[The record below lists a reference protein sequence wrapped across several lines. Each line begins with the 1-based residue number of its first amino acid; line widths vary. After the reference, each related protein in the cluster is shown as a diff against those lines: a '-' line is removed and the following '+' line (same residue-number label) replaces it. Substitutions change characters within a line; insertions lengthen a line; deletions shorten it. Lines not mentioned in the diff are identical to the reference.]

1 LPRPKNQNTR
11 LRASFMAFDKKEE
24 RLSMEEEPQQ
34 QDENIILETRN
45 LKKYYPI
52 RRGFNPFDRKGRRY
66 VRAVD
71 NVSIKVPKGKTVA
84 ILGESGCGK
93 TTLAKAITLLSPPTS
108 GDIIFN
114 GRNLTNGGK
123 VDHKKLYREMQMV
136 FQDPDSSLDPRL
148 KVKDSIAEPC
158 KRLLPDGEGKINE
171 IVMRSLKAV
180 GLSAAHADRL
190 PAHLSGGQK
199 QRVAI
204 ARAIA
209 PQPKMVILDEPTSAL
224 DASVQAQILNLLL
237 DLQKNYNLTY
247 LIITHNIS
255 VAEYLSDTLIV
266 MYAGN
271 VVEYGPSS
279 SVIAKPRHPY
289 TITLISAAP
298 IPNPWKRNLLNT
310 EIKGEVPSAINPPS
324 GCKFHPRCPYAE
336 KICSEESPELRA
348 IAPGHYVSCHFAEK
362 TG

>member
-1 LPRPKNQNTR
+1 
-11 LRASFMAFDKKEE
+11 MANEHKKEE
-24 RLSMEEEPQQ
+24 DIQQ
-34 QDENIILETRN
+34 HLAQLTSEQAGDSIILETRN

-52 RRGFNPFDRKGRRY
+52 RRGFNPFQRNGQQY

-71 NVSIKVPKGKTVA
+71 DVSIKVPKGKTVA

-93 TTLAKAITLLSPPTS
+93 TTLAKAIALLSPPTS
-108 GDIIFN
+108 GEIIFN
-114 GRNLTNGGK
+114 GQSLTFGKKKKK
-123 VDHKKLYREMQMV
+123 VDYKKLYREMQMV
-136 FQDPDSSLDPRL
+136 FQDPDSSLDPTL

-158 KRLLPDGEGKINE
+158 KRLLTLGKGEDIE
-171 IVMRSLKAV
+171 TFVMKSLKAV
-180 GLSAAHADRL
+180 GLSAMHAERI

-209 PQPKMVILDEPTSAL
+209 PQPKIVILDEPTSAL

-237 DLQKNYNLTY
+237 DLQKNFNLTY

-255 VAEYLSDTLIV
+255 VAEYLSDILIV

-271 VVEYGPSS
+271 VVEYGPSD
-279 SVIAKPRHPY
+279 SVISKPRHPY

-310 EIKGEVPSAINPPS
+310 EIRGEVPSAINPPS
-324 GCKFHPRCPYAE
+324 GCKFHPRCTYAG
-336 KICSEESPELRA
+336 KRCSEEAPELKE
-348 IAPGHYVSCHFAEK
+348 ISPGHFVSCHFAEK
-362 TG
+362 TA

>member
-1 LPRPKNQNTR
+1 MANSLENTQGG
-11 LRASFMAFDKKEE
+11 D
-24 RLSMEEEPQQ
+24 
-34 QDENIILETRN
+34 DIILETKN

-52 RRGFNPFDRKGRRY
+52 RRSFNPFQRNRPRH

-71 NVSIKVPKGKTVA
+71 DVSIKVPRGKTVA

-93 TTLAKAITLLSPPTS
+93 TTLAKAVTFLSPPTA
-108 GDIIFN
+108 GEIIFD
-114 GRNLTNGGK
+114 GKSLTSGK
-123 VDHKKLYREMQMV
+123 LDHKKLYRNMQMV

-148 KVKDSIAEPC
+148 KAKDSVAEPC
-158 KRLLPDGEGKINE
+158 RRLLNKGVNIDE
-171 IVMRSLKAV
+171 IVLASLKAV
-180 GLSAAHADRL
+180 GLSRQHAERL

-209 PQPKMVILDEPTSAL
+209 TQPKIVVLDEPTSAL
-224 DASVQAQILNLLL
+224 DVSVQAQILNLLL
-237 DLQKNYNLTY
+237 DLQEKYNLSY

-255 VAEYLSDTLIV
+255 VAEYLSDQLVV

-271 VVEYGPSS
+271 VVEQGPSGV
-279 SVIAKPRHPY
+279 VIAKPRHPY
-289 TITLISAAP
+289 TIALISSAP

-310 EIKGEVPSAINPPS
+310 EILGEVPSAINPPQ
-324 GCKFHPRCPYAE
+324 GCKFNPRCPYAE
-336 KICSEESPELRA
+336 KICSEKTPELRE
-348 IAPGHYVSCHFAEK
+348 IAPGQYVSCHFAEK

>member
-1 LPRPKNQNTR
+1 
-11 LRASFMAFDKKEE
+11 
-24 RLSMEEEPQQ
+24 MESSSAVK
-34 QDENIILETRN
+34 DMDGNILVTKN
-45 LKKYYPI
+45 LKKYFPI
-52 RRGFNPFDRKGRRY
+52 RGGFNPFARGGKRF
-66 VRAVD
+66 VKAVD
-71 NVSIKVPKGKTVA
+71 GVSISVPRGKTVA

-93 TTLAKAITLLSPPTS
+93 TTLARALTLLSPPTS
-108 GDIIFN
+108 GEIIFDGQN
-114 GRNLTNGGK
+114 ITNGK
-123 VDHKKLYREMQMV
+123 VNYKKIYREMQMV

-148 KVKDSIAEPC
+148 KVRQSVAEPC
-158 KRLLPDGEGKINE
+158 KGLLGREEDANINAL
-171 IVMRSLKAV
+171 VMSSLTAV
-180 GLSAAHADRL
+180 GLTQEHADRI
-190 PAHLSGGQK
+190 PSHLSGGQK

-209 PQPKMVILDEPTSAL
+209 PQPKLVILDEPTSAL

-237 DLQKNYNLTY
+237 DLQKNFNLTY
-247 LIITHNIS
+247 VIITHNIS
-255 VAEYLSDTLIV
+255 VAEYLSDMLVV

-271 VVEYGPSS
+271 VVEYGPSG

-289 TITLISAAP
+289 TITLISSAP

-336 KICSEESPELRA
+336 KVCSEQAPELRE
-348 IAPGHYVSCHFAEK
+348 ISPGQFVSCHFAEK

>member
-1 LPRPKNQNTR
+1 
-11 LRASFMAFDKKEE
+11 
-24 RLSMEEEPQQ
+24 MESSSSPSV
-34 QDENIILETRN
+34 DGDILVTKR

-52 RRGFNPFDRKGRRY
+52 RRGFNPFERGGARFVK
-66 VRAVD
+66 AVD
-71 NVSIKVPKGKTVA
+71 DVSINVPRGKTVA

-93 TTLAKAITLLSPPTS
+93 TTLARAITLLSPPTE
-108 GDIIFN
+108 GEIIFD
-114 GRNLTNGGK
+114 GQIITDGK
-123 VDHKKLYREMQMV
+123 VNYKKIYREMQMV

-148 KVKDSIAEPC
+148 KVRQSVAEPC
-158 KRLLPDGEGKINE
+158 KGLLGKDSSEVNTM
-171 IVMRSLKAV
+171 VMSSLKAV
-180 GLSAAHADRL
+180 GLSEEHADRI
-190 PAHLSGGQK
+190 PSHLSGGQK

-209 PQPKMVILDEPTSAL
+209 PQPKLVILDEPTSAL

-237 DLQKNYNLTY
+237 DLQNNFNLTY
-247 LIITHNIS
+247 VIITHNIS
-255 VAEYLSDTLIV
+255 VAEYLSDLLVV

-279 SVIAKPRHPY
+279 SIISKPRHPY
-289 TITLISAAP
+289 TITLIASAP
-298 IPNPWKRNLLNT
+298 IPNPWKRNLLST

-336 KICSEESPELRA
+336 KICSEQVPELRE
-348 IAPGHYVSCHFAEK
+348 ISPGQFVSCHFAEK